1 MTVPPPTEQA
11 ASAFALERRFKRIT
25 IGLVSAYLLLALT
38 HGGEFWPF
46 SRFAMFANPA
56 RPWLRATLRE
66 LPAEQI
72 VKPLREVGVKELPG
86 QPFAL
91 ASLGIDQN
99 DLSEML
105 RDMKAPLQ
113 ASQLALI
120 ARYFKDVRD
129 RNLVLYTVRGSL
141 RSADRSLRVRYRPL
155 ALITPGGVR
164 AAEVA
169 EAPDAGGPP

>member
-1 MTVPPPTEQA
+1 MTVPRPPEQA
-11 ASAFALERRFKRIT
+11 ADAFALDRRFKGVT

-46 SRFAMFANPA
+46 SRFGMFATPA

-66 LPAEQI
+66 LSAEQI
-72 VKPLREVGVKELPG
+72 VQPLREVGVKELAG

-91 ASLGIDQN
+91 GSLGIDQN

-105 RDMKAPLQ
+105 RKLKEPLEGP
-113 ASQLALI
+113 QLALI

>member
-11 ASAFALERRFKRIT
+11 ADAFALERRFQRVT
-25 IGLVSAYLLLALT
+25 IGLVSAYLLLALA

-46 SRFAMFANPA
+46 SRFGMFSNPA

-66 LPAEQI
+66 LPTEQI
-72 VKPLREVGVKELPG
+72 GQPLREVGVKELPG
-86 QPFAL
+86 QRFAL
-91 ASLGIDQN
+91 GSLGIDQN

-105 RDMKAPLQ
+105 RNMKEPLD
-113 ASQLALI
+113 ATQLALI

-129 RNLVLYTVRGSL
+129 RNLVLYAVSGKL

-155 ALITPGGVR
+155 ALITPSGVR
-164 AAEVA
+164 AALVA
-169 EAPDAGGPP
+169 EAPAAGGPR